1 MPRRARDFLRY
12 SSPRGALVFELQ
24 RADIVER
31 IIGGAENPWRLL
43 ERRDPA
49 QHMANMKSL
58 QEWYTAGKIKPLI
71 TERLSLEQATD
82 AIVRISQRQT
92 IGKIVINP

>member
-1 MPRRARDFLRY
+1 MEPSF
-12 SSPRGALVFELQ
+12 SSFSGPTSSSVLLAERKILGVFWSD
-24 RADIVER
+24 AV
-31 IIGGAENPWRLL
+31 
-43 ERRDPA
+43 RRDPA